1 MLVIVQTM
9 GYYCAQCVLSWQP
22 CEAWNVDKRSKNAN
36 AMFSE
41 PAAENNGTQEE
52 EHGETLTEMLHGNHD
67 VHDKQPVI

>member
-1 MLVIVQTM
+1 M
-9 GYYCAQCVLSWQP
+9 
-22 CEAWNVDKRSKNAN
+22 DRNAN